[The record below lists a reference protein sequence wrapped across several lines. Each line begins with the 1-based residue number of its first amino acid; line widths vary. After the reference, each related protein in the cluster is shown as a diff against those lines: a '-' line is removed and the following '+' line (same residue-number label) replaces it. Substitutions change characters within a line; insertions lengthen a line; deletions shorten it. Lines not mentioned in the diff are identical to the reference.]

1 MKLSSKV
8 SGVLSRSGLVRVFS
22 GLLVAAGMAASTSAS
37 AQYDD
42 GYDNTAQLLTGLAIG
57 AVAGYAL
64 IEASDG
70 FHEVHYRGH
79 HRDRHHRHYRHRHRH
94 YHGCGH
100 RHDRHYSYHRERRH
114 YGHHGHNGHHRDRH
128 HRGHHD
134 RHDKKHYRHHDR
146 RHDGRHGE
154 RHGVYRIKEESRH
167 RGGHERRVTVTHF

>member
-1 MKLSSKV
+1 MKLSKK
-8 SGVLSRSGLVRVFS
+8 LSQERLRSSLAKVFS
-22 GLLVAAGMAASTSAS
+22 GLVVVAGMAVSTSAS

-42 GYDNTAQLLTGLAIG
+42 GYDDTAQLLTGLAIG

-70 FHEVHYRGH
+70 VREVHYKGKHH
-79 HRDRHHRHYRHRHRH
+79 HRGDRHHGHHRHYN
-94 YHGCGH
+94 GCGH
-100 RHDRHYSYHRERRH
+100 RHDRHYSYHRDRR
-114 YGHHGHNGHHRDRH
+114 YDGHRGHHRDRH